1 MRLDDIY
8 KKVEAWDK
16 EIQKELSET
25 ASASINMSGDN
36 AEDVIKLMNALK
48 GEKQADTID
57 DMPTAIKKGPEME
70 PVDSMAKLRDLVKG
84 PEQGPMDKPEP
95 MDMKIP
101 MKIGDDEEVDKEVP
115 EEEWD
120 NAPDEDY
127 RDANYMNKTL
137 SGGSEQGVKKSYP
150 KVAGGDNPMALSNE
164 SDIDQYNEIAK
175 VYPKIAKMK
184 MALVDKGMEPEDAHD
199 EACEKF
205 DVDPDM
211 CDKYIEMKRREREE
225 STLENQIREEL
236 ASKLKDFMEQECGC
250 DTHENHEDCNDDCPP
265 HSVNEAKEGKM
276 PSKAHV
282 MKMCKDGMSEAE
294 MLKMHPDADK
304 DKLKQLIKDCKK
316 EMKESTNEGK
326 FKKTGKD
333 GDGSFDESGCV
344 GEMKKLKASGC
355 TKEEIKDKVT
365 EKYGCGKEQFE
376 KLYASNCM

>member
-25 ASASINMSGDN
+25 ASASINMSGDS

-48 GEKQADTID
+48 GEKQADSID

-101 MKIGDDEEVDKEVP
+101 MKIGDEEEVDKEVP

-150 KVAGGDNPMALSNE
+150 KVAGGDNPMALA
-164 SDIDQYNEIAK
+164 D
-175 VYPKIAKMK
+175 KIK
-184 MALVDKGMEPEDAHD
+184 
-199 EACEKF
+199 
-205 DVDPDM
+205 
-211 CDKYIEMKRREREE
+211 
-225 STLENQIREEL
+225 EEL
-236 ASKLKDFMEQECGC
+236 TTLY
-250 DTHENHEDCNDDCPP
+250 
-265 HSVNEAKEGKM
+265 KEYK
-276 PSKAHV
+276 
-282 MKMCKDGMSEAE
+282 
-294 MLKMHPDADK
+294 
-304 DKLKQLIKDCKK
+304 
-316 EMKESTNEGK
+316 
-326 FKKTGKD
+326 
-333 GDGSFDESGCV
+333 
-344 GEMKKLKASGC
+344 
-355 TKEEIKDKVT
+355 
-365 EKYGCGKEQFE
+365 
-376 KLYASNCM
+376 

>member
-25 ASASINMSGDN
+25 ASASINMSGDS

-48 GEKQADTID
+48 GEKQADSID

-95 MDMKIP
+95 MDMKIQ
-101 MKIGDDEEVDKEVP
+101 MKIGDEEEVDKEVP

-150 KVAGGDNPMALSNE
+150 KVAGGDNPMAL
-164 SDIDQYNEIAK
+164 
-175 VYPKIAKMK
+175 
-184 MALVDKGMEPEDAHD
+184 ED
-199 EACEKF
+199 
-205 DVDPDM
+205 
-211 CDKYIEMKRREREE
+211 
-225 STLENQIREEL
+225 QIREEL

-250 DTHENHEDCNDDCPP
+250 DTHEDHEDCNDDCPP

-276 PSKAHV
+276 PSKAEV
-282 MKMCKDGMSEAE
+282 MKMCKDGKSKAE
-294 MLKMHPDADK
+294 ICKKYPDCDQ
-304 DKLKQLIKDCKK
+304 DKLKEMIDGCMK
-316 EMKESTNEGK
+316 EMKESTNEAK
-326 FKKTGKD
+326 FKKTGKE

-365 EKYGCGKEQFE
+365 EKYGCSSEKFE
-376 KLYASNCM
+376 KLYQSSCM